1 MAILE
6 VAIIFQSDSILES
19 QYYETEDV
27 LDRNIRNSLLQAI
40 TDLTS
45 EAFGEEMQSFS
56 LGEYSIVFKSNKI
69 GVSDD
74 EDNPDNFSNAE
85 NIMMYCIVNKN
96 TDEKI
101 ILKSMNDALFQ
112 FTNRY
117 SMNDLYNRKLKKFK
131 KFEKRL
137 EKIFGDL
144 ILKSEDRFKSLF

>member
-6 VAIIFQSDSILES
+6 VAILFNMETMLES
-19 QYYETEDV
+19 QFYETEDV
-27 LDRNIRNSLLQAI
+27 LDRRIRNSLLQAI
-40 TDLTS
+40 SDLAS

-56 LGEYSIVFKSNKI
+56 LGDYSIVFISHQLGALKAEDDIENTVQEEKI
-69 GVSDD
+69 T
-74 EDNPDNFSNAE
+74 
-85 NIMMYCIVNKN
+85 MYCIVNKN

-101 ILKSMNDALFQ
+101 VIKSMNDALFQ

-117 SMNDLYNRKLKKFK
+117 SMNDLYNRKLKKFR

>member
-6 VAIIFQSDSILES
+6 ASILFQSDSVLET
-19 QYYETEDV
+19 QFYETEDV
-27 LDRNIRNSLLQAI
+27 LDRKIRNSLLQAI

-56 LGEYSIVFKSNKI
+56 LGEYSIVFISHKV
-69 GVSDD
+69 GVSTD
-74 EDNPDNFSNAE
+74 EDNSE
-85 NIMMYCIVNKN
+85 NITNEERIMMYCIVNKN

-112 FTNRY
+112 FTNRF
-117 SMNDLYNRKLKKFK
+117 SMDDLYHRKLKKFK